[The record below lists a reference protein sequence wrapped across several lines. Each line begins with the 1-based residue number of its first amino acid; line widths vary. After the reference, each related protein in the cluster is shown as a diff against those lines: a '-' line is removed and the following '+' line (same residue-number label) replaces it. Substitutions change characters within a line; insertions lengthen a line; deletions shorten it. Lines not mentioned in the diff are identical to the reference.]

1 MAGSPKLATGPQRC
15 RDRDQRSSQAADGAF
30 LSFSASQKACRDIP
44 PREDEQ
50 QGGGYVSK
58 RMVGGSEKIRVLAFH
73 TFRGAED
80 RSLAGFRRAA
90 TFFRGDI

>member
-1 MAGSPKLATGPQRC
+1 MTVTNAAAKLQTV
-15 RDRDQRSSQAADGAF
+15 
-30 LSFSASQKACRDIP
+30 LFSASQLLKKPVGIS